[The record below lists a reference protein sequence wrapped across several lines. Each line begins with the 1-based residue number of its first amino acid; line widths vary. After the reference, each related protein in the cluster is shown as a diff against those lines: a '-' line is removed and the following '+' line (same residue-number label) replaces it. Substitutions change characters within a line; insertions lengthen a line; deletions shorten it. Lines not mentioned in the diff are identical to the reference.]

1 VTARTQHTAGGS
13 DAGFTALELVVITP
27 VLVVML
33 LLVVGFG
40 RLTHGRQLVDQAA
53 AAAARA
59 ATLDANPV
67 QAERDAR
74 AEAAATLTQAGVSC
88 AAFTTSVDTSQF
100 YPGGQVTV
108 TVRCITRLSSL
119 GLAGFPG
126 AKTFTATASSTL
138 EQFRQLD
145 ASSTR

>member
-1 VTARTQHTAGGS
+1 MTARTQHTAGGS

-59 ATLDANPV
+59 GPRPSTRTRYRPTVMRGPKPPQPSLRPGSA
-67 QAERDAR
+67 AR
-74 AEAAATLTQAGVSC
+74 RSPPAWT
-88 AAFTTSVDTSQF
+88 
-100 YPGGQVTV
+100 P
-108 TVRCITRLSSL
+108 
-119 GLAGFPG
+119 
-126 AKTFTATASSTL
+126 ASSIPAG
-138 EQFRQLD
+138 R
-145 ASSTR
+145 